1 MRISRPRRI
10 AVVAPA
16 AALSLLAGSAIAQQ
30 QAPDRIGVASA
41 VNPSTTGQPPDQA
54 QRVLLIGNDVVFD
67 ETVRTQA
74 DGQAQI
80 LFLDKSAFSVGPS
93 AEVVIDRF
101 VYDRERGT
109 GELLASAGKGLFRF
123 VGGALS
129 KGPDA
134 VKIKIPT
141 ATIGVRGGVALIDV
155 AQSSS
160 TVVFLYG
167 MAVTV
172 QGSGGSSQRLVRP
185 GYAVTVGSDGK
196 VSEPFPVPQA
206 TLQSLLARL
215 DGRPGGDG
223 GAVEVPTET
232 TILASGYP
240 VVNSQDIRQAYGD
253 AYRLRRVPVP
263 PPTDPASPP
272 ALGEVH
278 TATISTATQQSSPPT
293 TPPPVDP
300 FADLRAYLIASGI
313 LDSASLIPTDA
324 VTAITQMPLSGRASY
339 SGSYAAAVDQGGTRS
354 IITGGFQQTWNFGT
368 SSGSGVIVLRNF
380 VGNTLSGTISTGS
393 GALNSFTGTLS
404 GGGLTGTIRGNFYNY
419 FSSFNA
425 AQTAGTFNLRG
436 NGLLSTGNF
445 RALQPL

>member
-1 MRISRPRRI
+1 MRISRLRRI

-30 QAPDRIGVASA
+30 QAPDRIGVAGA
-41 VNPSTTGQPPDQA
+41 VNSSTTGQPPDQT
-54 QRVLLIGNDVVFD
+54 QRVLLIGNDVVYD
-67 ETVRTQA
+67 ETIRTLA

-134 VKIKIPT
+134 VRIKIPT
-141 ATIGVRGGVALIDV
+141 ATIGVRGGVALVDV

-240 VVNSQDIRQAYGD
+240 VVNSQDIRQANSD
-253 AYRLRRVPVP
+253 VSRLRRVPVP
-263 PPTDPASPP
+263 PPTDLASRPD
-272 ALGEVH
+272 LGDIH
-278 TATISTATQQSSPPT
+278 TATISTATQESSPP
-293 TPPPVDP
+293 PSPPVDP

-313 LDSASLIPTDA
+313 IDSESLIPTDA
-324 VTAITQMPLSGRASY
+324 VTAITQMPLSGRTTFF
-339 SGSYAAAVDQGGTRS
+339 GSYAAALDQGGARS
-354 IITGGFQQTWNFGT
+354 IVTGSFRQNWDFGT
-368 SSGSGVIVLRNF
+368 ASGSVVIQNLAG
-380 VGNTLSGTISTGS
+380 GNIIGSVTTGS
-393 GALNSFTGTLS
+393 GAPLNSFSGTLS
-404 GGGLTGTIRGNFYNY
+404 GNGFTGTIRGNFYDY
-419 FSSFNA
+419 FSLQA
-425 AQTAGTFNLRG
+425 GQTAGTFNLRSSG
-436 NGLLSTGNF
+436 ALSTGNF
-445 RALQPL
+445 RAVSSGS